1 MEIEECY
8 DEAGENW
15 CIAGLSEGFYD
26 DHDDHGYDHDDDHG
40 DDDDEQPP
48 PELED
53 LDEE

>member
-26 DHDDHGYDHDDDHG
+26 DHGYDHDEDH
-40 DDDDEQPP
+40 DDDDIEQPPP